1 MLFVG
6 IDWAEAHH
14 DVRVLDERGGDLAKG
29 RIADGLEG
37 VAAFHA
43 MGADHADAPG
53 EVVIGIETD
62 RGLLV
67 GALVATGYQV
77 SAVNPLAASRSRER
91 HATSRATSDRGDA
104 KMLADLVRTDRH
116 NHRRVAGDS
125 EPVDAVRVLARAH
138 QNLVWARQRQVSALR
153 SALREVSPGALAA
166 SGTALA
172 STDAVAVLRR
182 APTPAAGRA
191 RSLSALGRR
200 LRTGGRQR
208 RVAPR
213 AAAIQAALR
222 APQLAAPAAVAEAY
236 GALVRAAV
244 PILAAMSAQLLALE
258 AALAAALER
267 HPAAP
272 IVGSLPGLGPV
283 LGARVLGEFGD
294 DPTRYRS
301 PKARKA

>member
-1 MLFVG
+1 
-6 IDWAEAHH
+6 
-14 DVRVLDERGGDLAKG
+14 
-29 RIADGLEG
+29 
-37 VAAFHA
+37 
-43 MGADHADAPG
+43 
-53 EVVIGIETD
+53 
-62 RGLLV
+62 
-67 GALVATGYQV
+67 
-77 SAVNPLAASRSRER
+77 
-91 HATSRATSDRGDA
+91 
-104 KMLADLVRTDRH
+104 MLADLVRTDRH
-116 NHRRVAGDS
+116 THRRVAGDS

-153 SALREVSPGALAA
+153 SALREFSPGALAA
-166 SGTALA
+166 FGTALA

-191 RSLSALGRR
+191 RSLSALGRL

-244 PILAAMSAQLLALE
+244 PVIAAMTAQLLTLE

-272 IVGSLPGLGPV
+272 LVGSLPGLGPV
-283 LGARVLGEFGD
+283 LGARVLGAFGD

-301 PKARKA
+301 PTARKAYAGTAPITRASGTRRSVLARVGRKRRLFDACFQWAFSALQNSPGARRYYDQYRARGHTHDQAVRALANRLVGSLHGCLANDQRYCEEVAWLPPADVAA